1 MMNVF
6 RSTPSKPVRPKELSG
21 SSSSGG
27 GPKTATN
34 FQSLMAGWENNT
46 SIGKG
51 IQSSTTVSYPVVA
64 KNIVDDSHQQSS
76 VASNTLI
83 TITTTHNGQKSVPNS
98 PMIDSIPTRPN
109 SIFSTSHYRSSSN
122 LYSPPPST
130 SSVTNQPMS
139 YTFSTYQPSTSSSI
153 SVRNA
158 SLREQFMTNGNVTS
172 IQATTPTSS
181 YNYLSVPSGQYR
193 PYSQQLNDHDH
204 QQPII
209 TQHHEDDSSRM
220 ATTPSYGGG
229 YRFAGV
235 ERLAQRGNV
244 YGTSIMNPSSSLS
257 RGKSRHD
264 LCDDEVNNL
273 SKNDALNSKREYYFR
288 DSSSPTSTISNG
300 TKDYTRDRLE
310 SMGFSS
316 RNTDDLKS
324 SGLTKDGEHFVGFS
338 HLPNQIHRKTI
349 KKGFEFTLMVVGESG
364 LGKSTLVNSMFLTDI
379 YSPEYPG
386 PSKRAAKTVEV
397 EQTRVSLK
405 EKSVNLYLS
414 IVDTPGYGTAVDNT
428 NCWQPIVNFIESR
441 YEEYLNAE
449 TRVHRTHIQDSRVHC
464 CLYFIAPSG
473 HSLKPIDIQF
483 MLHLHDK
490 VNIIPVIAKADAFTP
505 EELSAFKKNIMNEI
519 NQNKIKIY
527 DFPDPEDEEESKL
540 LKSFKSRVPFAVVG
554 SNYVL
559 EVAGER
565 KRGRKYPWGLVEI
578 ESLEHCDFHALRNLL
593 IRHYMLDLI
602 ETTNNVHYENYR
614 CRKLTGISPEMALK
628 GKDNNVCDHGNNRNS
643 KSTMVFWNPL
653 AQMEEE
659 KKEHDVK
666 MKRMEIEMEQ
676 VFEQKVK
683 EKLHKLKETEE
694 EYMRRH
700 EEMAKKLEQQRQEVD
715 ERRAAFEKEKAAF
728 ELVSKDMEEIR
739 RVNTLDLNMKDLQL
753 DGSKN
758 KEKKKKG
765 LF

>member
-1 MMNVF
+1 M
-6 RSTPSKPVRPKELSG
+6 
-21 SSSSGG
+21 
-27 GPKTATN
+27 
-34 FQSLMAGWENNT
+34 Q
-46 SIGKG
+46 
-51 IQSSTTVSYPVVA
+51 
-64 KNIVDDSHQQSS
+64 KNG
-76 VASNTLI
+76 
-83 TITTTHNGQKSVPNS
+83 ITTTASAAASTTGDYTSGAYTAS
-98 PMIDSIPTRPN
+98 TR
-109 SIFSTSHYRSSSN
+109 R
-122 LYSPPPST
+122 
-130 SSVTNQPMS
+130 
-139 YTFSTYQPSTSSSI
+139 YT
-153 SVRNA
+153 
-158 SLREQFMTNGNVTS
+158 E
-172 IQATTPTSS
+172 
-181 YNYLSVPSGQYR
+181 
-193 PYSQQLNDHDH
+193 
-204 QQPII
+204 
-209 TQHHEDDSSRM
+209 
-220 ATTPSYGGG
+220 
-229 YRFAGV
+229 
-235 ERLAQRGNV
+235 
-244 YGTSIMNPSSSLS
+244 
-257 RGKSRHD
+257 
-264 LCDDEVNNL
+264 
-273 SKNDALNSKREYYFR
+273 LNSKREYYFR

-578 ESLEHCDFHALRNLL
+578 WNIAIFM
-593 IRHYMLDLI
+593 HYVI
-602 ETTNNVHYENYR
+602 Y
-614 CRKLTGISPEMALK
+614 
-628 GKDNNVCDHGNNRNS
+628 
-643 KSTMVFWNPL
+643 
-653 AQMEEE
+653 
-659 KKEHDVK
+659 
-666 MKRMEIEMEQ
+666 
-676 VFEQKVK
+676 
-683 EKLHKLKETEE
+683 
-694 EYMRRH
+694 
-700 EEMAKKLEQQRQEVD
+700 
-715 ERRAAFEKEKAAF
+715 
-728 ELVSKDMEEIR
+728 
-739 RVNTLDLNMKDLQL
+739 
-753 DGSKN
+753 
-758 KEKKKKG
+758 
-765 LF
+765 

>member
-1 MMNVF
+1 M
-6 RSTPSKPVRPKELSG
+6 
-21 SSSSGG
+21 
-27 GPKTATN
+27 
-34 FQSLMAGWENNT
+34 Q
-46 SIGKG
+46 
-51 IQSSTTVSYPVVA
+51 
-64 KNIVDDSHQQSS
+64 KNG
-76 VASNTLI
+76 
-83 TITTTHNGQKSVPNS
+83 ITTTAA
-98 PMIDSIPTRPN
+98 T
-109 SIFSTSHYRSSSN
+109 
-122 LYSPPPST
+122 
-130 SSVTNQPMS
+130 
-139 YTFSTYQPSTSSSI
+139 
-153 SVRNA
+153 A
-158 SLREQFMTNGNVTS
+158 A
-172 IQATTPTSS
+172 ATTDYTSGAYTAS
-181 YNYLSVPSGQYR
+181 TRRY
-193 PYSQQLNDHDH
+193 
-204 QQPII
+204 
-209 TQHHEDDSSRM
+209 T
-220 ATTPSYGGG
+220 
-229 YRFAGV
+229 
-235 ERLAQRGNV
+235 
-244 YGTSIMNPSSSLS
+244 
-257 RGKSRHD
+257 
-264 LCDDEVNNL
+264 
-273 SKNDALNSKREYYFR
+273 ALNSKREYYFR

-324 SGLTKDGEHFVGFS
+324 SSLTKDGEHFVGFS

-449 TRVHRTHIQDSRVHC
+449 TRVHRTHIQDNRVHC

-519 NQNKIKIY
+519 NVNKIKIY
-527 DFPDPEDEEESKL
+527 DFPEPEDEEESKL

-628 GKDNNVCDHGNNRNS
+628 GKDNNVCDHGSNKNS

-739 RVNTLDLNMKDLQL
+739 RVNTLDLNMKEN
-753 DGSKN
+753 SKSCIDIRTDRLAYIPKN
-758 KEKKKKG
+758 ALKFGGLKKAFIFSTIRKQ
-765 LF
+765 